1 MKSSRNVYL
10 KISGVVMMWS
20 LIVLQLPGFQNK
32 YVTIWWLVL
41 YNIFQAIGDVVG
53 DAIMVTWARKD
64 PVYGSGDL
72 QMIHVVSVWIGGI
85 SGSIIASY
93 ANVYFHPFVILRGF
107 WVTSIM
113 FTVLAYWIEEIQVDQ
128 FVSPMENIKQSF
140 QHISTRIVSGTLIF
154 LLITWT
160 IIPSFGDIMYYW
172 MINELEFSKRT
183 IALLTLIAYCTAS
196 FGTLMYNSWLKYME
210 YRHIMILAHFIFA
223 FSWAT
228 SYLLVSRIS
237 KNVLHMN
244 DIFFSF
250 FTEAAADI
258 LYVAFIAM
266 PTLVLQTKIVPK
278 NIEATVY
285 SFFTSFQ
292 NLANNFLS
300 PIIGGMIANL
310 FHVSKDDFTYF
321 PTVLLIQI
329 GTCFIPIWFIWLL
342 PTNKE
347 IDDYYENVIKS
358 DSETQNLINTNRNEF
373 SVPKNLLM
381 RRKAPSDSIS
391 LS

>member
-20 LIVLQLPGFQNK
+20 LVVLQLPGFQNK

-237 KNVLHMN
+237 K
-244 DIFFSF
+244 
-250 FTEAAADI
+250 
-258 LYVAFIAM
+258 
-266 PTLVLQTKIVPK
+266 
-278 NIEATVY
+278 
-285 SFFTSFQ
+285 
-292 NLANNFLS
+292 
-300 PIIGGMIANL
+300 
-310 FHVSKDDFTYF
+310 
-321 PTVLLIQI
+321 
-329 GTCFIPIWFIWLL
+329 
-342 PTNKE
+342 
-347 IDDYYENVIKS
+347 
-358 DSETQNLINTNRNEF
+358 
-373 SVPKNLLM
+373 
-381 RRKAPSDSIS
+381 
-391 LS
+391 